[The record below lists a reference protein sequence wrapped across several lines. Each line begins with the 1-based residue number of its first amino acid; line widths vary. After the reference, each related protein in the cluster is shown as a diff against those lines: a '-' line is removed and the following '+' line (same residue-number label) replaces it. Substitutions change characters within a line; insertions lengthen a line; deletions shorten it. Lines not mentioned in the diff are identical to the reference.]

1 MTKQLEYFFGAALT
15 RKLTLNLAAI
25 AVSLVAVAAGAL
37 MALRFDAGSEKVP
50 LETAALFAQSFDDA
64 DGHLQ
69 PMNQWQGR
77 LLVVNF
83 WATWCAP
90 CIEEMPDLQR
100 VQAEYAERGVTTV
113 GVAIDNASAVKRFRD
128 EQNIALPLL
137 VAGAAGTELVRQLGN
152 ASGAL
157 PYTVLVDRGGSVV
170 QSKLGRLQASELRA
184 WLDAALTAQRTH

>member
-1 MTKQLEYFFGAALT
+1 MT

-25 AVSLVAVAAGAL
+25 AVSLVAIAAGAL
-37 MALRFDAGSEKVP
+37 MALRFDTGSGGVSVQ
-50 LETAALFAQSFDDA
+50 TAALFEPSFDDA
-64 DGHLQ
+64 DGRLQ

-90 CIEEMPDLQR
+90 CIEEMPDLQK
-100 VQAEYAERGVTTV
+100 VQAEYAERGVTIV

-128 EQNIALPLL
+128 EQNVAIPLL

-157 PYTVLVDRGGSVV
+157 PYTVLVDRSGRVA

-184 WLDAALTAQRTH
+184 WLDAAISAQRAQ

>member
-1 MTKQLEYFFGAALT
+1 
-15 RKLTLNLAAI
+15 LTLNLAAI

>member
-1 MTKQLEYFFGAALT
+1 MNSPSATLT
-15 RKLTLNLAAI
+15 NRLKLNLAAI
-25 AVSLVAVAAGAL
+25 AVSLAAIAAGAF
-37 MALRFDAGSEKVP
+37 MALRFDAGSETVP
-50 LETAALFAQSFDDA
+50 VETAALFAQNFNDA
-64 DGHLQ
+64 DGRLQ

-100 VQAEYAERGVTTV
+100 VQVEYAERGVTIV
-113 GVAIDNASAVKRFRD
+113 GIAIDNASAVKRFRD
-128 EQNIALPLL
+128 EQNIALTLL

-157 PYTVLVDRGGSVV
+157 PYTVLVDRSGGVV
-170 QSKLGRLQASELRA
+170 QSKLGRLQASQLRA
-184 WLDAALTAQRTH
+184 WLDAALSAQRTH

>member
-1 MTKQLEYFFGAALT
+1 MTK
-15 RKLTLNLAAI
+15 KLTPNLAAI
-25 AVSLVAVAAGAL
+25 TVSLVAIAAGAL
-37 MALRFDAGSEKVP
+37 MALRFDTGSERVSVQ
-50 LETAALFAQSFDDA
+50 TATLFQRSFNDA
-64 DGHLQ
+64 DGRLQ

-90 CIEEMPDLQR
+90 CIEEMPDLQK
-100 VQAEYAERGVTTV
+100 VQAEYAERGVTIV

-128 EQNIALPLL
+128 EQNIVIPLL

-152 ASGAL
+152 VSGAL
-157 PYTVLVDRGGSVV
+157 PYTVLVDRRGSVV

>member
-1 MTKQLEYFFGAALT
+1 MT

-25 AVSLVAVAAGAL
+25 AVSLVAIAAGAL
-37 MALRFDAGSEKVP
+37 MALRFDTGSGGVSVQ
-50 LETAALFAQSFDDA
+50 TAALFEPSFDDA
-64 DGHLQ
+64 DGRLQ

-90 CIEEMPDLQR
+90 CIEEMPDLQK
-100 VQAEYAERGVTTV
+100 VQAEYAERGVTIV

-128 EQNIALPLL
+128 EQNVAIPLL
-137 VAGAAGTELVRQLGN
+137 VAGAAGTELVRHLGN

-157 PYTVLVDRGGSVV
+157 PYTVLVDRSGRVA
-170 QSKLGRLQASELRA
+170 QSKRGRLQASELRA
-184 WLDAALTAQRTH
+184 WLDAAISAQRAQ